1 MTKTLIPEAPP
12 RLVLRDLAR
21 EVVDSS
27 ESVEFDALAT
37 ELLERLSPDDY
48 RDALAQ
54 ALPMY
59 VRMVAHG
66 MHKSGP
72 VAQPP
77 SGNESWKVVAIREDW
92 QRRLA
97 EIYSTA
103 EGNKRLGDF
112 TYRDLLY
119 QSDLLQRQAK
129 HSLAR
134 AKGWEGLAKAVRTS
148 GVTCVRDLDPKT
160 LQAKLEPVA

>member
-12 RLVLRDLAR
+12 RFVLRDLAR

-27 ESVEFDALAT
+27 ESVEFDDLSTAL
-37 ELLERLSPDDY
+37 LDRLSPDDY

-54 ALPMY
+54 ALPMF
-59 VRMVAHG
+59 VRAVAHG
-66 MHKSGP
+66 LHKAGP
-72 VAQPP
+72 VQQPP
-77 SGNESWKVVAIREDW
+77 SGSASWKVAAIREDW
-92 QRRLA
+92 QRRLG

-119 QSDLLQRQAK
+119 QSDLLQKQAK
-129 HSLAR
+129 HNLAR
-134 AKGWEGLAKAVRTS
+134 AKGWDGLAKAGPHV
-148 GVTCVRDLDPKT
+148 GCHLCP
-160 LQAKLEPVA
+160 